1 MTEKKITFDSFAR
14 GTIYVILACAAICLI
29 DWLSGVLLPFFIA
42 WLIAYMI
49 YPIVIFFQKKLHFK
63 SRVLSIIVVM
73 LLAIGALVGAFWLL
87 IPPMVQEIAT
97 LNDFLTNYIQ
107 GNYHTTI
114 PGLIEHFVKKNID
127 LHALSKMITGDN
139 IMNACKTVLPQ
150 LWSFLYQSVNIIF
163 SIVASFIVLL
173 YVFFILKDY
182 EKLSEGWIQMIPA
195 KHQPLILGILKDA
208 EQNLNS
214 YFRGQTLIAFCV
226 GILFSIGFLIIDF
239 PVAIGLGLFIG
250 VLNLVPYL
258 QLIGFIPT
266 ILLALLKAANTG
278 ENFWWI
284 MFCAL
289 LVFCIV
295 QLIQDF
301 VLTPKIMG
309 KASGLNPAIML
320 LSLSIWGYIL
330 GMIGMI
336 IAIPLTTLLKSYY
349 KQYVVHLNKR
359 DIENEICIKEMEK
372 GPEKETKTNKTG
384 K

>member
-14 GTIYVILACAAICLI
+14 GTIYVILTCITVWLI
-29 DWLSGVLLPFFIA
+29 NRLSGVLLPFFIA

-49 YPIVIFFQKKLHFK
+49 YPIVIFFQRKLHLK
-63 SRVLSIIVVM
+63 SRVLSITVVM
-73 LLAIGALVGAFWLL
+73 LLIIGALIGAFWLL
-87 IPPMVQEIAT
+87 IPPMIQEIAT
-97 LNDFLTNYIQ
+97 LNDFLTNYVQ

-114 PGLIEHFVKKNID
+114 PSLIEHFIKKNID
-127 LHALSKMITGDN
+127 LSSLSKMITGDN
-139 IMNACKTVLPQ
+139 IMNAFKTVLPQ
-150 LWSFLYQSVNIIF
+150 LWNFLYQSVNIVF

-182 EKLSEGWIQMIPA
+182 ETLSNGWIQLIPV
-195 KHQPLILGILKDA
+195 KHQSLVQGIVKDA

-301 VLTPKIMG
+301 ILTPKIMG

-330 GMIGMI
+330 GIIGMI
-336 IAIPLTTLLKSYY
+336 IAIPLTTLIKSYY
-349 KQYVVHLNKR
+349 KQYMIHLNKKEFER
-359 DIENEICIKEMEK
+359 ELQENKTEK
-372 GPEKETKTNKTG
+372 SPEKEDETNKSG

>member
-1 MTEKKITFDSFAR
+1 MNEKKITFDRFIR
-14 GTIYVILACAAICLI
+14 GFLYILLACLSIFLI

-49 YPIVIFFQKKLHFK
+49 YPFVIFFQKKLHFRN
-63 SRVLSIIVVM
+63 RVLSILVVM
-73 LLAIGALVGAFWLL
+73 ILVIGGLVGAFWLL
-87 IPPMVQEIAT
+87 IPPMIQEIAM
-97 LNDFLTNYIQ
+97 LNDLLSNYIQ
-107 GNYHTTI
+107 GNYHTTL
-114 PGLIEHFVKKNID
+114 PNLVEQFVLKNVD
-127 LHALSKMITGDN
+127 FHALSKMITGDN
-139 IMNACKTVLPQ
+139 IMNACKTILPQ
-150 LWSFLYQSVNIIF
+150 LWNFLYQSISIVF
-163 SIVASFIVLL
+163 SIIASFIVLL

-182 EKLSEGWIQMIPA
+182 ETLSEGWINLIPK
-195 KHQPLILGILKDA
+195 KHQKLIKGIFKDA

-214 YFRGQTLIAFCV
+214 YFRGQALIAFLV

-284 MFCAL
+284 LFCAL

-295 QLIQDF
+295 QLIQDLI
-301 VLTPKIMG
+301 LTPKIMG

-320 LSLSIWGYIL
+320 LSLSVWGYLL
-330 GMIGMI
+330 GIIGMI

-349 KQYVVHLNKR
+349 KQYIISINEQNKE
-359 DIENEICIKEMEK
+359 ENVITETSVKPADTEQKEEAKEK
-372 GPEKETKTNKTG
+372 
-384 K
+384 

>member
-1 MTEKKITFDSFAR
+1 
-14 GTIYVILACAAICLI
+14 
-29 DWLSGVLLPFFIA
+29 
-42 WLIAYMI
+42 
-49 YPIVIFFQKKLHFK
+49 
-63 SRVLSIIVVM
+63 M
-73 LLAIGALVGAFWLL
+73 LLIIGALIGAFWLL
-87 IPPMVQEIAT
+87 IPPMIQEIAT
-97 LNDFLTNYIQ
+97 LNDFLTNYVQ

-114 PGLIEHFVKKNID
+114 PSLIEHFVKKNID
-127 LHALSKMITGDN
+127 LSSFSKMITGDN
-139 IMNACKTVLPQ
+139 IMNAFKTVLPQ
-150 LWSFLYQSVNIIF
+150 LWNFLYQSINIVF
-163 SIVASFIVLL
+163 SIIASFIVLL

-182 EKLSEGWIQMIPA
+182 ETLSNGWIQLIPV
-195 KHQPLILGILKDA
+195 KHQSLVQGIVKDA

-214 YFRGQTLIAFCV
+214 YFRGQTLIDFCV

-239 PVAIGLGLFIG
+239 PIAIGLGLFIG

-320 LSLSIWGYIL
+320 LALSIWGYLL
-330 GMIGMI
+330 GIIGMI
-336 IAIPLTTLLKSYY
+336 IAIPLTTLIKSYY
-349 KQYVVHLNKR
+349 KQYMIHLNKKEFEQGLQENK
-359 DIENEICIKEMEK
+359 IEKSPDKE
-372 GPEKETKTNKTG
+372 P
-384 K
+384 